1 MEILKSN
8 ENGAVKLQVKGEID
22 GSNVKEFELSLRE
35 ASKSTDKMI
44 LDLDGLEYVSSA
56 GLRVF
61 LIMQKQMGDGLVI
74 KNVTGEV
81 KDIFSLTGFV
91 KLLNIREDE

>member
-8 ENGAVKLQVKGEID
+8 ENGTVKLQVKGEID